1 MLDSMEIESLLR
13 ELGFSEVETKTH
25 AIGFSHPALG
35 RRLVYLKDGR
45 SNLGAK
51 RKAVRKQPLVVHPDV
66 QNLGGFEN
74 TRVAVL
80 SPNRKYMNGNMST
93 FPIGGGSSAT
103 GVAVDV
109 EDVGAL
115 RELLKLMGLPLA
127 SSVPTTSLPRP
138 TLEIAV
144 APASRSRPLAAESP
158 VASSLAASAKATFAY
173 TTCAAVDF
181 AKYCCQGSGH
191 LDTGSFGID
200 DLTMATE
207 GRRRLRF
214 APLGNRPATPRLAL
228 VGITPGGQIERF
240 ASLLATE
247 NVEVAARKAA
257 FHGAQTEI
265 KQLLAAHGF
274 AERLGISL
282 DGDLNENPDILTTSV
297 VKCCLM
303 VDDGYRFA
311 APDIA
316 ASPAATRCATERLIG
331 ELCSYSTLRWVVVFG
346 RPAWAAMHELRIEE
360 KSVIETLRESGLTVV
375 QFPHFAQN
383 FQQRALFAC
392 DAAAEAALLAQ
403 KPEYTK
409 YATGARSMRE
419 GLLAALEG
427 NRLTQEQG
435 MGLGTRRT
443 S

>member
-1 MLDSMEIESLLR
+1 LR

-25 AIGFSHPALG
+25 AIGFNHPALG
-35 RRLVYLKDGR
+35 RQLIYLKDRR
-45 SNLGAK
+45 SHLAAK
-51 RKAVRKQPLVVHPDV
+51 REATRKQPLVLHPDI
-66 QNLGGFEN
+66 QSLAGFER
-74 TRVAVL
+74 TRVAAL
-80 SPNRKYMNGNMST
+80 SPNRKYMNSNLST
-93 FPIGGGSSAT
+93 FPIGSGPSKT
-103 GVAVDV
+103 GIAVDI
-109 EDVGAL
+109 EDMEAL
-115 RELLKLMGLPLA
+115 RELLELMGLPSA
-127 SSVPTTSLPRP
+127 TPATSLPP
-138 TLEIAV
+138 KPSQKV
-144 APASRSRPLAAESP
+144 PMAPASRSELLEVEAPVVSSPAAP
-158 VASSLAASAKATFAY
+158 AKSTHTY

-181 AKYCCQGSGH
+181 AEHCCQGSGH
-191 LDTGSFGID
+191 LDAGSFGID

-214 APLGNRPATPRLAL
+214 APLGNRPVAPRLAL

-247 NVEVAARKAA
+247 SIEVAARKAA
-257 FHGAQTEI
+257 FDGAQSAI

-274 AERLGISL
+274 AERIGVSL
-282 DGDLNENPDILTTSV
+282 DGDLNENPGILTTSV

-346 RPAWAAMHELRIEE
+346 KPAWDALHELRIDGR
-360 KSVIETLRESGLTVV
+360 SVMEALRTHGLVVV

-392 DAAAEAALLAQ
+392 DVAAEASLLVE
-403 KPEYTK
+403 KPDYAK
-409 YATGARSMRE
+409 YAMGSRSMRDQ
-419 GLLAALEG
+419 LLAELEA
-427 NRLTQEQG
+427 
-435 MGLGTRRT
+435 TRHAET
-443 S
+443 FA

>member
-35 RRLVYLKDGR
+35 HRLVYLKDNRG
-45 SNLGAK
+45 NLRAK
-51 RKAVRKQPLVVHPDV
+51 RKAAGTQPLVLHPDV
-66 QNLGGFEN
+66 QNLAGFES
-74 TRVAVL
+74 TRVAAL
-80 SPNRKYMNGNMST
+80 SPNRTYMNSNLST
-93 FPIGGGSSAT
+93 FPIGSGSSKT
-103 GVAVDV
+103 GVAVDI
-109 EDVGAL
+109 EDMAAL
-115 RELLKLMGLPLA
+115 RELLELMGLPPVSPATPLPPKLSHTAPMA
-127 SSVPTTSLPRP
+127 S
-138 TLEIAV
+138 AC
-144 APASRSRPLAAESP
+144 RSRPLAVEAP
-158 VASSLAASAKATFAY
+158 VALSPAAPARSTRTY
-173 TTCAAVDF
+173 TTCTAVDF
-181 AKYCCQGSGH
+181 AEHCCQGSGH
-191 LDTGSFGID
+191 LDAGSFGID

-214 APLGNRPATPRLAL
+214 APLGNRPVAPRLAL

-316 ASPAATRCATERLIG
+316 ASSAATRCATGRLIG
-331 ELCSYSTLRWVVVFG
+331 ELCSYPTLRWVVVFG
-346 RPAWAAMHELRIEE
+346 KPAWDALHELRTNG
-360 KSVIETLRESGLTVV
+360 KSVIEVLRAHGLVVV

-392 DAAAEAALLAQ
+392 DEATKAALLAE
-403 KPEYTK
+403 KPDYAK
-409 YATGARSMRE
+409 YAAGACSMRDQ
-419 GLLAALEG
+419 LLAELEA
-427 NRLTQEQG
+427 
-435 MGLGTRRT
+435 TRQAET
-443 S
+443 CA

>member
-1 MLDSMEIESLLR
+1 MEIESLLR
-13 ELGFSEVETKTH
+13 ELGFSEVDTKTH
-25 AIGFSHPALG
+25 AIGFSHPSLG
-35 RRLVYLKDGR
+35 HQLVYLKDGR

-74 TRVAVL
+74 TRVAEL
-80 SPNRKYMNGNMST
+80 SPNRKYMNGNMAT
-93 FPIGGGSSAT
+93 FPMGGGSSAT

-109 EDVGAL
+109 EDMEAL
-115 RELLKLMGLPLA
+115 RELLELMGLPLA
-127 SSVPTTSLPRP
+127 SSVPTVSLPRP
-138 TLEIAV
+138 TLEIPA
-144 APASRSRPLAAESP
+144 APASRSRPLAAKSP
-158 VASSLAASAKATFAY
+158 VAPSLAASAKATLAY

-191 LDTGSFGID
+191 LDAGSFGID

-214 APLGNRPATPRLAL
+214 APLGNRPAAPRLAL
-228 VGITPGGQIERF
+228 VGITPGGQIGRF

-311 APDIA
+311 APDIT
-316 ASPAATRCATERLIG
+316 ASPAATHCATERLIG
-331 ELCSYSTLRWVVVFG
+331 ELCSYSTLRWVAVFG
-346 RPAWAAMHELRIEE
+346 KPAWDALHQLHIDGQ
-360 KSVIETLRESGLTVV
+360 SVIEAVRAHGLVVV

-392 DAAAEAALLAQ
+392 DVATEAALLAE
-403 KPEYTK
+403 KPDYAK
-409 YATGARSMRE
+409 YAVGACSMRDQ
-419 GLLAALEG
+419 LLAELEA
-427 NRLTQEQG
+427 
-435 MGLGTRRT
+435 TRQAET
-443 S
+443 CA

>member
-1 MLDSMEIESLLR
+1 MLDSIEIESLLG
-13 ELGFSEVETKTH
+13 ELGFSETETKTH

-35 RRLVYLKDGR
+35 RQLVYLKDNRG
-45 SNLGAK
+45 NLHAK
-51 RKAVRKQPLVVHPDV
+51 RKAAGTQPLVVHPDV
-66 QNLGGFEN
+66 QNLAGFEN

-80 SPNRKYMNGNMST
+80 SPNRKYMNSNLST
-93 FPIGGGSSAT
+93 FPIGSGSSKT
-103 GVAVDV
+103 GVAVDI
-109 EDVGAL
+109 EGMAAL
-115 RELLKLMGLPLA
+115 RELLAVMGFRPAPPASIVSPSLPALEI
-127 SSVPTTSLPRP
+127 PTTV
-138 TLEIAV
+138 TF
-144 APASRSRPLAAESP
+144 RSKPLAAEVP
-158 VASSLAASAKATFAY
+158 AVSSHKVPSKPANIY
-173 TTCAAVDF
+173 TTCTPIDF
-181 AKYCCQGSGH
+181 AEHCCQSTGH
-191 LDTGSFGID
+191 LDAGRFGID

-214 APLGNRPATPRLAL
+214 APLGNRPVAPRLAL

-240 ASLLATE
+240 ASLLARE

-331 ELCSYSTLRWVVVFG
+331 ELCSYPTLRWVVVFG
-346 RPAWAAMHELRIEE
+346 KPAWDALHELRTNG
-360 KSVIETLRESGLTVV
+360 KSVIEVLRAHGPVVV

-392 DAAAEAALLAQ
+392 DVATEAALLAE
-403 KPEYTK
+403 KPDYAK
-409 YATGARSMRE
+409 YAVGACSMRDQ
-419 GLLAALEG
+419 LLAELEA
-427 NRLTQEQG
+427 
-435 MGLGTRRT
+435 TRQAET
-443 S
+443 CP

>member
-13 ELGFSEVETKTH
+13 EFGFSEVETKTH
-25 AIGFSHPALG
+25 AIGFSHQALG

-51 RKAVRKQPLVVHPDV
+51 RKAVRKQPFVVHPDV
-66 QNLGGFEN
+66 QNLAGFEN
-74 TRVAVL
+74 TRVAAL
-80 SPNRKYMNGNMST
+80 SPNRSYMNGNMST
-93 FPIGGGSSAT
+93 FPIGSGSSAT

-109 EDVGAL
+109 EDVEAL
-115 RELLKLMGLPLA
+115 RELLELMGLPPVSPATPSPLKLSHTAPMA
-127 SSVPTTSLPRP
+127 S
-138 TLEIAV
+138 AC
-144 APASRSRPLAAESP
+144 RSRPMAVEAP
-158 VASSLAASAKATFAY
+158 VALSPAAPAKSTRTY
-173 TTCAAVDF
+173 TTCTAVDF
-181 AKYCCQGSGH
+181 AEHCCQGSGH
-191 LDTGSFGID
+191 LDAGSFGID

-214 APLGNRPATPRLAL
+214 APLGNRPAAPRLAL

-240 ASLLATE
+240 ASLLARE

-282 DGDLNENPDILTTSV
+282 DGDLNENPGILTTSV

-346 RPAWAAMHELRIEE
+346 KPAWVAMHELRIEG
-360 KSVIETLRESGLTVV
+360 KSVIENLRESGLVVV

-392 DAAAEAALLAQ
+392 DAAAESSLLAE
-403 KPEYTK
+403 KPDYAK
-409 YATGARSMRE
+409 YAAGAWLMRDK
-419 GLLAALEG
+419 LLAELEDI
-427 NRLTQEQG
+427 R
-435 MGLGTRRT
+435 